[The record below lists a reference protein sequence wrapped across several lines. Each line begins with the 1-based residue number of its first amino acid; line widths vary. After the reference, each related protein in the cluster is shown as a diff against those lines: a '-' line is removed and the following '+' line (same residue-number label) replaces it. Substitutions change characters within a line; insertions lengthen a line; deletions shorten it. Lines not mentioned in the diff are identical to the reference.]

1 MATIYD
7 HDAPSLQQ
15 SNPCF
20 FNGDLSS
27 LCYAYRVEW
36 FTHKLESLVLG
47 LVYNGYDMEDH
58 LVPQQG
64 IVMDESWTTK
74 LLLRNT
80 IVEFNSYQYVL
91 DNAHHILYDTC
102 GHGNI
107 LQIQWDLAIQQQE

>member
-7 HDAPSLQQ
+7 HDAPSQQ

-27 LCYAYRVEW
+27 LCYAHRVER
-36 FTHKLESLVLG
+36 FTPKLESLVLG

-64 IVMDESWTTK
+64 IVMDKSWTTK
-74 LLLRNT
+74 LLLRDT
-80 IVEFNSYQYVL
+80 IVEFMFNSSQHVL
-91 DNAHHILYDTC
+91 DTGQYPSYPLC
-102 GHGNI
+102 
-107 LQIQWDLAIQQQE
+107 LWS